1 MPTTIKSTR
10 LDYDNIKSS
19 LKSFLEQTDDFADYN
34 FEASGLSALLD
45 VLAYN
50 THYNG
55 LIANYALNESFLSTA
70 QLRSSV
76 VGLAASLGYVPTSR
90 TGAVA
95 TINLSVTDAAGPTT
109 RTLGEGFTF
118 SATVDSTT
126 YTFRTTET
134 LTATKNTS
142 GVYNFEAN
150 GSTNVT
156 IREGVSKTKTFIAGP
171 TSENEVYVIPDVNLD
186 LNTVVVK
193 VFDTPSS
200 TTSTTYTNINE
211 ATAINSTSTIYLL
224 RESPNGFFELT
235 FSNGS
240 NLGQTPPTGGKIQ
253 VTYLTS
259 AGADAN
265 GARTFTANGTIDG
278 LTATVSTV
286 NNAAGGSS
294 KETLESIRK
303 NAPFLFASQN
313 RMVTAEDYAAIALR
327 NYGSVISDIKAWG
340 GEDNVPPKY
349 GTVYLSIVFKNGTSS
364 VSQTATKSGIQSLGD
379 QISIASFNIEFTDPV
394 ETFIRVNTT
403 FQFNPN
409 LTSSTKSTVES
420 QVTNVVEQYFTDN
433 LGGFDESF
441 RRSNLLTLVDEV
453 DAAVLSS
460 RADIKMIRRP
470 TITLGQAKTY
480 AIQYPASI
488 INPLDDVFVVTSE
501 TFTYNG
507 KVSFLRNKL
516 NSNQLQVI
524 NASTGES
531 VVDNIGSY
539 DAINGVLNLVSFAPS
554 SITSGNSYIEFIVT
568 PANQSVINPVR
579 NQILKFDNGGSFST
593 ATITNTR

>member
-1 MPTTIKSTR
+1 MATTIKSTR
-10 LDYDNIKSS
+10 LDFDNIKSS
-19 LKSFLEQTDDFADYN
+19 LKSFLEQTDDFSDYN

-76 VGLAASLGYVPTSR
+76 VGLAASLGYVPTSA

-95 TINLSVTDAAGPTT
+95 TVKITVTGAGPTT
-109 RTLGEGFTF
+109 RTLPAGFTL

-126 YTFRTTET
+126 YTFRTTEV
-134 LTATKNTS
+134 LTATNNS
-142 GVYNFEAN
+142 NVYEFEVG
-150 GSTNVT
+150 GSTSIAV
-156 IREGVSKTKTFIAGP
+156 REGVQKTKTFIAGP
-171 TSENEVYVIPDVNLD
+171 TSENEVYVIPDSTLD
-186 LNTVVVK
+186 LNTVVVR

-200 TTSTTYTNINE
+200 STSTTYTNINE
-211 ATAINSTSTIYLL
+211 ATAINSSSTIYLL
-224 RESPNGFFELT
+224 RESPNGFYELT

-240 NLGQTPPTGGKIQ
+240 NLGQTPPTGGKIE
-253 VTYLTS
+253 VEYLST
-259 AGADAN
+259 AGAAAN
-265 GARTFTANGTIDG
+265 GARTFTTSNTIDG
-278 LTATVSTV
+278 LTPTISVVS
-286 NNAAGGSS
+286 NAAGGAG
-294 KETLESIRK
+294 KEVIESIRK

-349 GTVYLSIVFKNGTSS
+349 GTVYLSIVFKDGTST
-364 VSQTATKSGIQSLGD
+364 VVQTSTKSGIQTLAD
-379 QISIASFNIEFTDPV
+379 QIAIASFDIEYTDPV
-394 ETFIRVNTT
+394 ETFVRVVTT

-409 LTSSTKSTVES
+409 LTSESKSSVEASVTDAVST
-420 QVTNVVEQYFTDN
+420 YFAN
-433 LGGFDESF
+433 ELGGFDESF
-441 RRSNLLTLVDEV
+441 RRSNMLTLVDEV

-470 TITLGQAKTY
+470 TITLGTATTY
-480 AIQYPASI
+480 AVQYPTSI
-488 INPLDDVFVVTSE
+488 SNPLDDEFVVTSE

-507 KVSFLRNKL
+507 KVCFLRNKL
-516 NSNQLQVI
+516 DSNQLQVV
-524 NASTGES
+524 NASTGDL
-531 VVDNIGSY
+531 VVDDIGSY
-539 DAINGVLNLVSFAPS
+539 DASSGVLNIVSFSPS
-554 SITSGNSYIEFIVT
+554 AITSGNSYIEFIAT

-579 NQILKFDNGGSFST
+579 NQILKFDTGGSQSS

>member
-1 MPTTIKSTR
+1 MATTIKSTR
-10 LDYDNIKSS
+10 LDFDNIKSS
-19 LKSFLEQTDDFADYN
+19 LKSFLEQTDDFSDYN

-76 VGLAASLGYVPTSR
+76 VGLAASLGYVPTSA

-95 TINLSVTDAAGPTT
+95 TVKITVTGAGPTT
-109 RTLGEGFTF
+109 RTLPAGFTL

-126 YTFRTTET
+126 YTFRTTEV
-134 LTATKNTS
+134 LTATNNS
-142 GVYNFEAN
+142 NVYEFEVG
-150 GSTNVT
+150 GSTSIAV
-156 IREGVSKTKTFIAGP
+156 REGVQKTKTFIAGP
-171 TSENEVYVIPDVNLD
+171 TSENEVYVIPDSTLD
-186 LNTVVVK
+186 LNTVVVR

-200 TTSTTYTNINE
+200 STSTTYTNINE

-224 RESPNGFFELT
+224 RESPNGFYELT

-240 NLGQTPPTGGKIQ
+240 NLGQTPPTGGKIE
-253 VTYLTS
+253 VEYLST
-259 AGADAN
+259 AGAAAN
-265 GARTFTANGTIDG
+265 GARTFTTSNTIDG
-278 LTATVSTV
+278 LTPTISVV
-286 NNAAGGSS
+286 DNAAGGAG
-294 KETLESIRK
+294 KEVIESIRK

-349 GTVYLSIVFKNGTSS
+349 GTVYLSIVFKDGTST
-364 VSQTATKSGIQSLGD
+364 VVQTSTKSGIQTLAD
-379 QISIASFNIEFTDPV
+379 QIAVASFDIEYTDPV
-394 ETFIRVNTT
+394 ETFVRVITT

-409 LTSSTKSTVES
+409 LTSESKSSVEASVTDAVST
-420 QVTNVVEQYFTDN
+420 YFAN
-433 LGGFDESF
+433 ELGGFDESF
-441 RRSNLLTLVDEV
+441 RRSNMLTLVDEV

-470 TITLGQAKTY
+470 TITLGSATTY
-480 AIQYPASI
+480 AVQYPTSI
-488 INPLDDVFVVTSE
+488 SNPLDDEFVVTSE

-507 KVSFLRNKL
+507 KVCFLRNKL
-516 NSNQLQVI
+516 DSNQLQVV
-524 NASTGES
+524 NASTGDL
-531 VVDNIGSY
+531 VVDDIGSY
-539 DAINGVLNLVSFAPS
+539 DASSGVLNIVSFSPS
-554 SITSGNSYIEFIVT
+554 AITSGNSYIEFIAT

-579 NQILKFDNGGSFST
+579 NQILKFDTGGSQSS